1 MDMKS
6 NFVRL
11 VVALFVSFALWLYVI
26 STVSPESE
34 ETYYDI
40 PVSYQNDVLEERG
53 LMIVSDTP
61 TVTLKLKGNRS
72 DLNELNASN
81 ITILVNLAEIQSPGT
96 HMLKYNTSYPANLP
110 NNAFETLSQT
120 PNLLKLKVEEKIKKA
135 VPIQLEYIG
144 SVPEGFVAEKDN
156 PVLDISVVEVSGPK
170 SSVDLIHH
178 ASIQV
183 DLTDQTESI
192 MGAFSYMLCDE
203 AGEPVD
209 AQMVVTNVEEV
220 NLSVKVQAIKEIP
233 LVLNLV
239 DGGGATKDSCQV
251 DLSRE
256 TIVVSGNEARLREL
270 EYIELGT
277 VNLAELMD
285 ETNTMNFEIV
295 LPDGITNSSG
305 VTEVTA
311 TITFPDLVRK
321 TFSIN
326 KTQFQ
331 TIGVPAG
338 ANVIWITEVVE
349 VELRGL
355 RETIQKMT
363 EKDITV
369 TFDFTGEEL
378 GSISKMPQVSLPA
391 EYSSVGEVSV
401 SSVTATLQMGEPNAT
416 TSTSPE
422 Q

>member
-1 MDMKS
+1 MKN

-11 VVALFVSFALWLYVI
+11 FLAVLISFTLWLYVI

-34 ETYYDI
+34 ETFYDI

-53 LMIVSDTP
+53 LMIVSDAP
-61 TVTLKLKGNRS
+61 AVTLKLKGNRS

-81 ITILVNLAEIQSPGT
+81 ITILVNLAEIQSPGV

-144 SVPEGFVAEKDN
+144 SVPEGFVAEKDS
-156 PVLDISVVEVSGPK
+156 PVMDTAVVEVSGPK

-183 DLTDQTESI
+183 DLTDQTESV
-192 MGAFSYMLCDE
+192 MGAFSYMLCNE

-220 NLSVKVQAIKEIP
+220 NLSVKIQAIKEIP

-251 DLSRE
+251 ELSRE

-295 LPDGITNSSG
+295 LPDGISNSSG
-305 VTEVTA
+305 VVEVAA
-311 TITFPDLVRK
+311 TITFPDLMRK
-321 TFSIN
+321 TFTIN
-326 KTQFQ
+326 KAQFH
-331 TIGVPAG
+331 TIGVPEG
-338 ANVIWITEVVE
+338 ANVVWITEVVE

-355 RETIQKMT
+355 RETVQKMT

-369 TFDFTGEEL
+369 TFDFTDEEL
-378 GSISKMPQVSLPA
+378 GSISKVPKISLSGA
-391 EYSSVGEVSV
+391 YSQVGEVSV

-422 Q
+422 QLP

>member
-1 MDMKS
+1 MKS

-11 VVALFVSFALWLYVI
+11 MLALLTSFALWLYVI
-26 STVSPESE
+26 SVVSPESE
-34 ETYYDI
+34 ETFYDI

-53 LMIVSDTP
+53 LMIVSDAP

-81 ITILVNLAEIQSPGT
+81 ITILVNLAEIQSPGV

-144 SVPEGFVAEKDN
+144 SVPEGFVAEKDS
-156 PVLDISVVEVSGPK
+156 PVMDTTVVEVSGPK
-170 SSVDLIHH
+170 SSVDLIHK
-178 ASIQV
+178 ATIQV
-183 DLTDQTESI
+183 DLTDKTESI
-192 MGAFSYMLCDE
+192 VGAFNYVLCDE

-220 NLSVKVQAIKEIP
+220 NMSVKIQAIKEIP

-239 DGGGATKDSCQV
+239 DGGGATSDSCQV
-251 DLSRE
+251 ELSRE

-270 EYIELGT
+270 EYIDLGT

-285 ETNTMNFEIV
+285 ETNTLNFQIV

-305 VTEVTA
+305 VSEVTA
-311 TITFPDLVRK
+311 TITFPDLMRK
-321 TFSIN
+321 KFTIS

-331 TIGVPAG
+331 KLGVPEE
-338 ANVIWITEVVE
+338 ANVVWITEVVE
-349 VELRGL
+349 VELRGK
-355 RETIQKMT
+355 RELLQKLT
-363 EKDITV
+363 EKEIIVTV
-369 TFDFTGEEL
+369 DFTGEEL
-378 GSISKMPQVSLPA
+378 GSVSKTPKISLPA
-391 EYSSVGEVSV
+391 AYDGVGEVSV
-401 SSVTATLQMGEPNAT
+401 SSVTATLQVGEPNAT
-416 TSTSPE
+416 TSPSFE
-422 Q
+422 